1 MREKC
6 QVSWPLRSSQL
17 TLTLTLPLKSLTTN
31 LSRAAMSRR
40 ALPALLL
47 VLGLASSALAA
58 ATNNVTT
65 AATNF
70 TFVWG
75 DSFGNPIDFSTPL
88 DLSPE
93 YCYWLNWEYFEL
105 PYNSTVD
112 RGKPS
117 LYPNVSI
124 SLCSDVVEY
133 RPVKLAG
140 GRNQI
145 GQLTNCVSRRNLSD
159 QLAKMN
165 PNGPPPDGKVWFY
178 QGHLYDAKNDSAP
191 QWSTD
196 SPRFAITNIQSAA
209 RAMRA
214 DFGLV
219 VAGAI
224 AAAGGILVG
233 YW

>member
-1 MREKC
+1 
-6 QVSWPLRSSQL
+6 
-17 TLTLTLPLKSLTTN
+17 
-31 LSRAAMSRR
+31 MSCR

-58 ATNNVTT
+58 ATN
-65 AATNF
+65 F

-75 DSFGNPIDFSTPL
+75 DSFGNPTNFSRPL
-88 DLSPE
+88 DLSEE
-93 YCYWLNWEYFEL
+93 YYWLSREYFEL

-112 RGKPS
+112 REKPS
-117 LYPNVSI
+117 LYPSFTI
-124 SLCSDVVEY
+124 TLCSDLVEY
-133 RPVKLAG
+133 RPVVLAS

-145 GQLTNCVSRRNLSD
+145 GIMQSSINRWELSD

-165 PNGPPPDGKVWFY
+165 PNGPPDGKVWFY
-178 QGHLYDAKNDSAP
+178 QAHLYDAKNASAP

-196 SPRFAITNIQSAA
+196 SPRFAITNIRFHSAA
-209 RAMRA
+209 RALRP
-214 DFGLV
+214 DFGAV
-219 VAGAI
+219 VAAAV